1 MSKMSSSD
9 KLDTRFSS
17 LSSLSGPY
25 TLHAIGQ
32 SGMSGMSEHL
42 SPTGV
47 FTATAV
53 PAEGLSESERRSLS
67 AAMAEPALKKTTD
80 PRVDTIRKW
89 LERVGKIHGWS
100 GEFASEHAAGGGPA
114 FSLRLG
120 VQPGPGP
127 VAALRLAV
135 PNSTLA
141 RYRSSGGPTFPVQRA
156 FTTGRQATIWQRTG
170 SSNATSSSR
179 GRPWSWSRGVS
190 TRTKIRFSTGYYGY
204 PGRCCS
210 QYQLSRADAEEL
222 GTGRWAR
229 ARHFACAPRRHGVP
243 SALVWSQTKSGLW
256 WSVSKPTQR

>member
-1 MSKMSSSD
+1 
-9 KLDTRFSS
+9 
-17 LSSLSGPY
+17 
-25 TLHAIGQ
+25 
-32 SGMSGMSEHL
+32 MSGMSEHL
-42 SPTGV
+42 CPTGV

-120 VQPGPGP
+120 VQPGPLA

-141 RYRSSGGPTFPVQRA
+141 RYLPEVPPSPFKGPLLQAGKPRSGSVLAAPMLLVAAAAARGHGPGA
-156 FTTGRQATIWQRTG
+156 
-170 SSNATSSSR
+170 
-179 GRPWSWSRGVS
+179 
-190 TRTKIRFSTGYYGY
+190 
-204 PGRCCS
+204 
-210 QYQLSRADAEEL
+210 
-222 GTGRWAR
+222 
-229 ARHFACAPRRHGVP
+229 
-243 SALVWSQTKSGLW
+243 
-256 WSVSKPTQR
+256 